1 MSPLL
6 VRMKLERPGVCPASA
21 RQGSWRAGILQYLLA
36 GRAVATVDRQVDLEP
51 GSLPPG
57 LWTVIRVDD
66 QPFQPTGQPVP
77 VFRPH
82 ETLLEVSAAC

>member
-1 MSPLL
+1 MSPVL

-66 QPFQPTGQPVP
+66 QPFQPDRSARSGVP
-77 VFRPH
+77 AH
-82 ETLLEVSAAC
+82 ATLLEVSAAC